1 MNNKK
6 IVKITAFTTG
16 FIFIFIALFGLNLS
30 MMTSNH
36 DMMPGCPFMN
46 NETALCTMSL
56 LEHFSQWQKIFATV
70 IVSEI
75 FIFTILLF
83 FTITIFTYLRFF
95 EYWHFLTGKNLR
107 YKIHLPEYNLHLY
120 IKKIFSQGILHSKLF
135 A

>member
-16 FIFIFIALFGLNLS
+16 FIFIFVAFFGLNLS

-46 NETALCTMSL
+46 NEATLCTMSL
-56 LEHFSQWQKIFATV
+56 LEHFSQWQKMFAAA
-70 IVSEI
+70 IIGEI
-75 FIFTILLF
+75 FIFAILLF
-83 FTITIFTYLRFF
+83 FTITIFKYHKIF

-107 YKIHLPEYNLHLY
+107 YKIRLPQYNSHLY
-120 IKKIFSQGILHSKLF
+120 LKKIFSRGILHSKLF